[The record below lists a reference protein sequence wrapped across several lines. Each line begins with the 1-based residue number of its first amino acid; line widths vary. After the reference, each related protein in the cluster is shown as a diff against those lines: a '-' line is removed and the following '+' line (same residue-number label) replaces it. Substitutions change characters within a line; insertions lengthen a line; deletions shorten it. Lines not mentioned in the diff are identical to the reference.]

1 MMRKSPTIANAL
13 VAMTALV
20 LPSLCV
26 LAAEPPAPPPSAPP
40 MMGPPGP
47 KFNWFEHTQ
56 RTLSE
61 LKVKLNL
68 IPGQMAAWETW
79 SNGVMTDAR
88 SQIVRMK
95 DRQEQMAN
103 ATKFWE
109 EGATPERM
117 QRGIERIRA
126 EIKRMQDHLAQLEAA
141 QARTSAFYGQ
151 LDTNQKTI
159 FDLFWRDVHNRMAGP
174 MEGMGGPQ

>member
-1 MMRKSPTIANAL
+1 MKNSPSIASAL
-13 VAMTALV
+13 VATAALL
-20 LPSLCV
+20 LPSACL

-40 MMGPPGP
+40 MMGSPGP

-56 RTLSE
+56 RTLKE
-61 LKVKLNL
+61 LKGKLNL
-68 IPGQMAAWETW
+68 TPAQMTAWDTW

-95 DRQEQMAN
+95 DRQEQMAGAMN
-103 ATKFWE
+103 SWE
-109 EGATPERM
+109 EGTTPERM

-141 QARTSAFYGQ
+141 QARTNAFYGQ

-159 FDLFWRDVHNRMAGP
+159 FDLFWRDVHHRMTGP

>member
-1 MMRKSPTIANAL
+1 MKNFPSIANAL
-13 VAMTALV
+13 VATAALL
-20 LPSLCV
+20 LPGLCV
-26 LAAEPPAPPPSAPP
+26 LAAESPAPPPSPAPT
-40 MMGPPGP
+40 MGAPGP

-56 RTLSE
+56 KTLSE

-68 IPGQMAAWETW
+68 APGQMAAWDTW

-95 DRQEQMAN
+95 DRQEQMA
-103 ATKFWE
+103 
-109 EGATPERM
+109 GAMNSWDQGTTPERM

-126 EIKRMQDHLAQLEAA
+126 EIKRMQDHLSQLEAA
-141 QARTSAFYGQ
+141 QARTNAFYGQ

-159 FDLFWRDVHNRMAGP
+159 FDLFWRDVHHRMAGST
-174 MEGMGGPQ
+174 EGMGGPQ

>member
-1 MMRKSPTIANAL
+1 MKNSASIANAL
-13 VAMTALV
+13 VAVTALL
-20 LPSLCV
+20 LPSFGA
-26 LAAEPPAPPPSAPP
+26 LAAEPPAPPPSSAP
-40 MMGPPGP
+40 MMGGPGP

-61 LKVKLNL
+61 LKVRLNL
-68 IPGQMAAWETW
+68 TPGQMAAWDTW

-95 DRQEQMAN
+95 DRQEQMAS
-103 ATKFWE
+103 AMGSWD
-109 EGATPERM
+109 EGTTPERM
-117 QRGIERIRA
+117 QRGIERIRT
-126 EIKRMQDHLAQLEAA
+126 EIKRMQEHLSQLEAA
-141 QARTSAFYGQ
+141 QVRTNAFYGQ

-159 FDLFWRDVHNRMAGP
+159 FDLYWRDVHHRMAGP